1 MATELLNNQS
11 ALGSKKD
18 KLVTDL
24 KGVVADADDLLKEV
38 ANSTT
43 EEFVAAREK
52 IEAKLSDT
60 IASLR
65 VARINAT
72 RNIHHAA
79 DASCDYVRDN
89 PWKVIGIAAA
99 GLAAALI
106 VSRCKTR

>member
-1 MATELLNNQS
+1 MSTNFFNNSS
-11 ALGSKKD
+11 ALGGKKD
-18 KLVTDL
+18 KLVADL
-24 KGVVADADDLLKEV
+24 KGVVVDADDLLQEV

-52 IEAKLSDT
+52 IEAKLGHT

-72 RNIHHAA
+72 RNIRCAA

-89 PWKVIGIAAA
+89 PWKIIGVTAASLLAVIM
-99 GLAAALI
+99 
-106 VSRCKTR
+106 VSRCNKR